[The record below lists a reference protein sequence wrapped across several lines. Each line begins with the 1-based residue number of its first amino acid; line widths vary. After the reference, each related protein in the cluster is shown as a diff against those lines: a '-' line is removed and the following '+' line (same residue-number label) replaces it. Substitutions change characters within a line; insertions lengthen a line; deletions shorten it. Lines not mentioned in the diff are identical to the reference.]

1 MKNTWWF
8 QRFSDCA
15 DRAFLVEGDTVYN
28 YAALTERI
36 EQYHRQFNEAGL
48 NAGDVVALQGDY
60 TLSGIAALFALFG
73 LKAIV
78 APVTTTAEAEK
89 KVREDAANANWR
101 VQAHGELSIEKIAE
115 SAEVHD
121 YVTKLKDSQHAG
133 LVLFSSGSTGTP
145 KAMIHDVENL
155 LAPFAKKRARRLCI
169 LIFLLYDHIGGL
181 NTLFNGMAT
190 GAKIVVP
197 KSRDAH
203 VVAEAIETHKVKLLP
218 ASPTFLN
225 LFLMSG
231 VVEKYDLSSLRF
243 ITYGTEPMPESVL
256 KRIKQQLP
264 DTALIQTFGTSE
276 TGITQTISRS
286 SESTLIKFDDPNT
299 EYKIVDGEL
308 WMRSKSQILGYL
320 NHEMS
325 RFTPDG
331 WFITGDLVEEAG
343 DGFLKI
349 IGRRE
354 ELINVGGEK
363 VTPSEVESVLLELPE
378 IADCLVYGEEN
389 AITGHNVAAKVVP
402 SSEQDPRKLK
412 RLIKR
417 HCRAQLSPYKV
428 PVRIVLLDEAI
439 FGERFK
445 KLRGATKV
453 DKLP

>member
-8 QRFSDCA
+8 QRFTDYA
-15 DRAFLVEGDTVYN
+15 DRTFLVEGDTSYN

-36 EQYHRQFNEAGL
+36 EAYHAAFTESGL
-48 NAGDVVALQGDY
+48 QAGDVVALQGDY
-60 TLSGIAALFALFG
+60 TLNGIAALFALFG

-78 APVTTTAEAEK
+78 APITATSPSERTLREEA
-89 KVREDAANANWR
+89 AQAQWL
-101 VQAHGELSIEKIAE
+101 VQAQQELSIQPIAAT
-115 SAEVHD
+115 SAPHD
-121 YVTKLKDSQHAG
+121 YVVRLKQTQHPG
-133 LVLFSSGSTGTP
+133 LILFSSGSTGTP

-155 LAPFAKKRARRLCI
+155 LAPFAHKRARRLCI

-197 KSRDAH
+197 ASRDAH
-203 VVAEAIETHKVKLLP
+203 VVAQAIETHKVKLLP

-231 VVEKYDLSSLRF
+231 AAERYDLSSLRF
-243 ITYGTEPMPESVL
+243 ITYGTEPMPESLL

-325 RFTPDG
+325 RFTAEG
-331 WFITGDLVEEAG
+331 WFMTGDLVEEAQ

-349 IGRRE
+349 TGRRE

-363 VTPSEVESVLLELPE
+363 VTPSEVESVLLEMPE
-378 IADCLVYGEEN
+378 VADCLVYGEPN
-389 AITGHNVAAKVVP
+389 AITGHNVAAKIVP
-402 SSEQDPRKLK
+402 HAESDPRKLK
-412 RLIKR
+412 RLIKQ
-417 HCRAQLSPYKV
+417 HCRQQLSPYKV
-428 PVRIVLLDEAI
+428 PVRITFVDEAI

-445 KLRGATKV
+445 KLRRPTQTN
-453 DKLP
+453 

>member
-1 MKNTWWF
+1 MNNTWWF
-8 QRFSDCA
+8 QRFTDYA
-15 DRAFLVEGDTVYN
+15 ERAFLVEADTVYN
-28 YAALTERI
+28 YSALTARI
-36 EQYHRQFNEAGL
+36 EDYHAEFKQSGVQ
-48 NAGDVVALQGDY
+48 AGDVVALHGDY
-60 TLSGIAALFALFG
+60 TLNGIAALFALFG
-73 LKAIV
+73 LQAIV
-78 APVTTTAEAEK
+78 APITSTSQAEITL
-89 KVREDAANANWR
+89 REEAAQAKWR
-101 VQAHGELSIEKIAE
+101 VQARKDLLIQQLAE
-115 SAEVHD
+115 TTDPHD
-121 YVTKLKDSQHAG
+121 YVVRLKQSQHPG
-133 LVLFSSGSTGTP
+133 LILFSSGSTGTP

-155 LAPFAKKRARRLCI
+155 LAPFVHKRARSLCI

-197 KSRDAH
+197 PSRNAD
-203 VVAEAIETHKVKLLP
+203 VVAQAIETHKVKLLP

-231 VVEKYDLSSLRF
+231 AVERHDLSSLRF
-243 ITYGTEPMPESVL
+243 ITYGTEPMPDSLL
-256 KRIKQQLP
+256 KRIKEQLP

-299 EYKIVDGEL
+299 EYKIVEGEL

-325 RFTPDG
+325 RFTADG
-331 WFITGDLVEEAG
+331 WFITGDLVEEAQ

-349 IGRRE
+349 VGRRE

-389 AITGHNVAAKVVP
+389 AITGHNVAAKIVP
-402 SSEQDPRKLK
+402 NGEHEPRKLK
-412 RLIKR
+412 RLIKQ
-417 HCRAQLSPYKV
+417 HCRQLLSPYKV
-428 PVRIVLLDEAI
+428 PVRIVLVDENI

-445 KLRGATKV
+445 KLRAKQS
-453 DKLP
+453 

>member
-8 QRFSDCA
+8 QRFNDYA
-15 DRAFLVEGDTVYN
+15 ERPFLVENDAIYTYSD
-28 YAALTERI
+28 LTQRI
-36 EQYHRQFNEAGL
+36 ASFNTSLTQAGVKP
-48 NAGDVVALQGDY
+48 GDVVALQGDY
-60 TLSGIAALFALFG
+60 TLNGIAALFALFG

-78 APVTTTAEAEK
+78 APITATADAEKALREEAAQAKWRIQTSNDLTIARTENTAESH
-89 KVREDAANANWR
+89 N
-101 VQAHGELSIEKIAE
+101 
-115 SAEVHD
+115 
-121 YVTKLKDSQHAG
+121 YVASLKNRQHPG
-133 LVLFSSGSTGTP
+133 LILFSSGSTGTP

-155 LAPFAKKRARRLCI
+155 LAPFAHKRARRLCI
-169 LIFLLYDHIGGL
+169 LIFLLFDHIGGL

-203 VVAEAIETHKVKLLP
+203 VVAQAIETHKVKLLP

-231 VVEKYDLSSLRF
+231 AAEHYDLSSLRF
-243 ITYGTEPMPESVL
+243 ITYGTEPMPESLL

-299 EYKIVDGEL
+299 EYKIVEGEL

-325 RFTPDG
+325 RFTEDG
-331 WFITGDLVEEAG
+331 WFMTGDLVEEAN

-349 IGRRE
+349 TGRRE

-363 VTPSEVESVLLELPE
+363 VTPSEVESVLLEMPE
-378 IADCLVYGEEN
+378 IADCLVYGESN

-412 RLIKR
+412 RQIKQ
-417 HCRAQLSPYKV
+417 HCRQQLSAYKV
-428 PVRIVLLDEAI
+428 PVRITFVQEAM
-439 FGERFK
+439 FGKRFK
-445 KLRGATKV
+445 KLRGANTA
-453 DKLP
+453 PTS